1 MLVLLILRLLYYGIT
16 GKDVSDFWGSSDGDT
31 FQIEDDLHAIRQY
44 LEKMEQEENPKPE
57 SPYADMSK
65 KELRQQAEEAE
76 QKMEQ
81 MR

>member
-44 LEKMEQEENPKPE
+44 LERLEERERPE
-57 SPYADMSK
+57 SSTP
-65 KELRQQAEEAE
+65 EGQQAEEAE